1 MLSIYIESF
10 LLFITNHLTYCCRLF
25 SYRRGPGRRKRIS
38 SDSNSSFTPVK
49 ISIKRP
55 YLEDNDDGDSTFGV
69 GRKPEEEMI
78 VNVSSPIGNHN
89 SYFSSSSDFNK
100 SGESNVLT
108 YRRNGFASAEDKLGF
123 PSMIYTTF
131 SHSSPGAVTLTQ
143 SFDNRLSTTTS
154 PKTTLITPIN
164 GEMSPTDE
172 TFDHQAKSES
182 QPQINDGSVG
192 DAVND
197 HQSHDDLHENGTSPH
212 GSVPTTPNGTSS
224 VLSTGY

>member
-1 MLSIYIESF
+1 
-10 LLFITNHLTYCCRLF
+10 
-25 SYRRGPGRRKRIS
+25 
-38 SDSNSSFTPVK
+38 
-49 ISIKRP
+49 
-55 YLEDNDDGDSTFGV
+55 
-69 GRKPEEEMI
+69 MI

-89 SYFSSSSDFNK
+89 SYFSSPSDYNK
-100 SGESNVLT
+100 SGEGNVLS
-108 YRRNGFASAEDKLGF
+108 YRRNGFASADDKLGF

-172 TFDHQAKSES
+172 TFDHQARSDS
-182 QPQINDGSVG
+182 QPPVNDSSMA

-197 HQSHDDLHENGTSPH
+197 QQSNNDPHENGTSPY
-212 GSVPTTPNGTSS
+212 GSVSTTPNSTSS
-224 VLSTGY
+224 VISTGY